1 MQLPRAIDLVL
12 LIKYDA
18 RAAKIKL
25 SGIVCYYYFFVNEM
39 LSQIN
44 QKNSHVSKEN
54 VYIRMWNAVYEYSKD
69 I

>member
-25 SGIVCYYYFFVNEM
+25 SGILCYYYFFVNEM

-44 QKNSHVSKEN
+44 QKKLACFKGKC
-54 VYIRMWNAVYEYSKD
+54 VYYDVKCLL
-69 I
+69 

>member
-44 QKNSHVSKEN
+44 QKNSRVSKEMC
-54 VYIRMWNAVYEYSKD
+54 IL
-69 I
+69 